1 MVFHVFHGHACAWFH
16 VVHGH
21 GGFCFHVHGGSCFPL
36 SCMVVHVFQHAGGS
50 SYSLIFIFYRFVSC
64 SWRFMFFVHGNGVSM
79 RMVFHVLTV
88 FMFSMVMVINVS

>member
-21 GGFCFHVHGGSCFPL
+21 SGFCFHVHAGSCFPL
-36 SCMVVHVFQHAGGS
+36 SCMVVHVFQHAGGA
-50 SYSLIFIFYRFVSC
+50 SYSSFLDLFH
-64 SWRFMFFVHGNGVSM
+64 VHGGSCFLYMVSM